1 MTSMEQRSATEWN
14 AKAIRMISEAAWQE
28 HIREL
33 AALFGWRYYHTWR
46 SQHSPSGFPDC
57 VLVRGDRCIFAE
69 LKVEG
74 ARPTQTQREWLAALR
89 AVPGIEV
96 YVWTP
101 SQREEVVEVL
111 T

>member
-1 MTSMEQRSATEWN
+1 MKELSTSEWN
-14 AKAIRMISEAAWQE
+14 ARAIRMISEKSWQE
-28 HIREL
+28 HIRQL
-33 AALFGWRYYHTWR
+33 ARTFNWAYYHTWR

-57 VLVRGDRCIFAE
+57 VLVRGERCIFAE

-74 ARPTQTQREWLAALR
+74 GKPTQTQQEWLDVLR

-96 YVWTP
+96 YIWTP
-101 SQREEVVEVL
+101 SQREEVVEIL